1 MDGSVCRQ
9 EAALFPDFNRKVL
22 TLSSMETF
30 IIIMALLAA
39 AGGTL
44 VLLASLA
51 NRRAQLVKAFRYQ
64 QELEAYKHHTEQENS
79 QTQTEEIPEAEPAI
93 LSVGEA

>member
-1 MDGSVCRQ
+1 MDPSVG
-9 EAALFPDFNRKVL
+9 RKPLKSRIFYGKVF

-44 VLLASLA
+44 VLLGSLA
-51 NRRAQLVKAFRYQ
+51 NRRAQLVKAFHYR
-64 QELEAYKHHTEQENS
+64 QELEAYKHHSERENS
-79 QTQTEEIPEAEPAI
+79 QTQTEDIPEAEPAI
-93 LSVGEA
+93 LSAGEA